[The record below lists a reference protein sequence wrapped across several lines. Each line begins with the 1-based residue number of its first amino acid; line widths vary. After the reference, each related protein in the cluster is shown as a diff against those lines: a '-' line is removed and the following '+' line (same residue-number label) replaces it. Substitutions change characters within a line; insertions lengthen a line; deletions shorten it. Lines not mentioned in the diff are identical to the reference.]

1 MTSPQGLPGSVQ
13 AASSADRD
21 FTPAIYGSLLVTT
34 LIAVQWWHDISTTRL
49 GLSLII
55 AVCVFWLT
63 YVWSGIVN
71 RRVHG
76 PISRS
81 EGMSIAVV
89 EAPMLVAAIVP
100 TVILALG
107 SLGLATVDTAIGIAL
122 FASVAQLFLWGLAV
136 GRAAHAG
143 WPLALRVAVV
153 DCFLGLAIV
162 VLKVIVIH

>member
-1 MTSPQGLPGSVQ
+1 MSLTLRGGAGSP
-13 AASSADRD
+13 ADRD
-21 FTPAIYGSLLVTT
+21 YTPAVYGSLLVTT

-55 AVCVFWLT
+55 GVTIFWLT
-63 YVWSGIVN
+63 HVWSGIVN

-81 EGMSIAVV
+81 EGISIAVA
-89 EAPMLVAAIVP
+89 EAPMLVAAVIP
-100 TVILALG
+100 TLILALG
-107 SLGLATVDTAIGIAL
+107 SLGLATVDTAVGLAL

-153 DCFLGLAIV
+153 DCCLGLAIV